1 MSSAT
6 FRNLALSTTFDKD
19 EEKSRLSLDWVLQS
33 GVRAVRS
40 VASGILT
47 IPAAD
52 STFSVEMEFSIASSL
67 PFDLVLGCDWL
78 QYFRES
84 VPETCFYLSS
94 GPIDLRRTPIR
105 RLLCTSFAISDWSL
119 SVPPHHQPP
128 LKNPRCSI
136 LRTRLTHRP
145 ILNMVRFSTTIKYT
159 SDALP
164 QMCRSTVPVQSIVSA
179 LITLVPVPL
188 HPMSP

>member
-1 MSSAT
+1 MK
-6 FRNLALSTTFDKD
+6 RNLDYLWIGFCNLVSVPSA
-19 EEKSRLSLDWVLQS
+19 RSLRAFLQFLLPIP
-33 GVRAVRS
+33 RS
-40 VASGILT
+40 L
-47 IPAAD
+47 
-52 STFSVEMEFSIASSL
+52 FKWSSL
-67 PFDLVLGCDWL
+67 LPRPFPLIWS
-78 QYFRES
+78 S
-84 VPETCFYLSS
+84 VVTGFNTVGNPF
-94 GPIDLRRTPIR
+94 LRPVSIF
-105 RLLCTSFAISDWSL
+105 LPAPLIFDALL
-119 SVPPHHQPP
+119 SVSFCALLLPSLTGLCLFHHHQPP

>member
-1 MSSAT
+1 MK
-6 FRNLALSTTFDKD
+6 RNLDYLWIGFCNLVSVPSA
-19 EEKSRLSLDWVLQS
+19 RSLRAFLQFLLPIP
-33 GVRAVRS
+33 RS
-40 VASGILT
+40 L
-47 IPAAD
+47 
-52 STFSVEMEFSIASSL
+52 FKWSSL
-67 PFDLVLGCDWL
+67 LPRPFPLIWS
-78 QYFRES
+78 S
-84 VPETCFYLSS
+84 VVTGFNTTCFYLSS
-94 GPIDLRRTPIR
+94 GPVDLRRTPIR
-105 RLLCTSFAISDWSL
+105 KLLCTSFAISDWSL